1 MISDVLLDRVTRRI
15 VDEARPERVILFGST
30 ARGDGDEDSDLD
42 LLVVLKQVGSRHAE
56 IVKLYEALRD
66 LRVPADI
73 LVYSEQEIEEW
84 GHLAGSTMYEA
95 LVEGEVL
102 YDAA

>member
-1 MISDVLLDRVTRRI
+1 MISDDLLDRVTRRI
-15 VDEARPERVILFGST
+15 VDAARPERVILFGSS
-30 ARGDGDEDSDLD
+30 ARGDGGEDSDVD
-42 LLVVLKQVGSRHAE
+42 LLVVLKHVGSRHAE
-56 IVKLYEALRD
+56 IVKLYEALGD

-95 LVEGEVL
+95 LVESKVL

>member
-1 MISDVLLDRVTRRI
+1 LGLLPVGMGVRTVTLISLSSSNT
-15 VDEARPERVILFGST
+15 
-30 ARGDGDEDSDLD
+30 
-42 LLVVLKQVGSRHAE
+42 VGSRHAE
-56 IVKLYEALRD
+56 IVKLYEALGD

-95 LVEGEVL
+95 LVESKVL

>member
-1 MISDVLLDRVTRRI
+1 MGLLPVGMGVRTVTLISLSSSNT
-15 VDEARPERVILFGST
+15 
-30 ARGDGDEDSDLD
+30 
-42 LLVVLKQVGSRHAE
+42 VGSRHAE
-56 IVKLYEALRD
+56 IVKLYEALGD

-95 LVEGEVL
+95 LVESKVL

>member
-1 MISDVLLDRVTRRI
+1 MRRARSGSSCLGLLPVGMGVRTVTLISLSSSNT
-15 VDEARPERVILFGST
+15 
-30 ARGDGDEDSDLD
+30 
-42 LLVVLKQVGSRHAE
+42 VGSRHAE
-56 IVKLYEALRD
+56 IVKLYEALGD

-95 LVEGEVL
+95 LVESKVL

>member
-1 MISDVLLDRVTRRI
+1 MGVRTVTLISLSSSNT
-15 VDEARPERVILFGST
+15 
-30 ARGDGDEDSDLD
+30 
-42 LLVVLKQVGSRHAE
+42 VGSRHAE
-56 IVKLYEALRD
+56 IVKLYEALGD

-95 LVEGEVL
+95 LVESKVL

>member
-1 MISDVLLDRVTRRI
+1 VN
-15 VDEARPERVILFGST
+15 
-30 ARGDGDEDSDLD
+30 
-42 LLVVLKQVGSRHAE
+42 
-56 IVKLYEALRD
+56 LYEALGD

-95 LVEGEVL
+95 LVESKVL

>member
-1 MISDVLLDRVTRRI
+1 MGVRTVTLISLSSSNT
-15 VDEARPERVILFGST
+15 
-30 ARGDGDEDSDLD
+30 
-42 LLVVLKQVGSRHAE
+42 VGSRHAE

-95 LVEGEVL
+95 LVESKVL